1 MYNMF
6 FFNILVIFL
15 ITSLVTSATGQ
26 VIEFDASL
34 NDTLYIDV
42 RM

>member
-1 MYNMF
+1 MSL
-6 FFNILVIFL
+6 FNILVIFL
-15 ITSLVTSATGQ
+15 ILLLMTSATGQ

-42 RM
+42 RT